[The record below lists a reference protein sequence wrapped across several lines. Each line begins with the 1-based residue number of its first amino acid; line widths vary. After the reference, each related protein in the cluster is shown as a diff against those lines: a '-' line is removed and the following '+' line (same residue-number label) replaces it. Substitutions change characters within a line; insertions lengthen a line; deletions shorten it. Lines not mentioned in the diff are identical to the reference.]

1 MIADKL
7 SRSYINKFL
16 IYLGAFHFDDLRV
29 IDLSGC
35 ESITDTGFQALA
47 CQNRHIEKLI
57 AKACYSLTDIGK
69 ISMFV
74 S

>member
-1 MIADKL
+1 MISDKL

-16 IYLGAFHFDDLRV
+16 LHLGAFHFDDLRV

-47 CQNRHIEKLI
+47 SQNRHIEKLI
-57 AKACYSLTDIGK
+57 ANACFSLTDIGK
-69 ISMFV
+69 IVIFV